1 MGNMKVA
8 MIFEAV
14 DKASRVIDAIMGKT
28 KRMAAMT
35 GRGFREMTAGAAR
48 FGKGLV
54 VAGGI
59 IAAQTA
65 AFSGAAYAMLEPA
78 RQFERFE
85 TILTTTE
92 GSAQKARDSMAW
104 VETFAT
110 KTPYELDG
118 VMEAFVR
125 LRAYGLDPTNGLLR
139 TLGDT
144 SAAMGKP
151 MMQAVEAIADAVT
164 GENERLKEFGIK
176 ARAEGKYFLYEY
188 TQDGI
193 TKTVKAL
200 KSDRAAIEA
209 ALTGIFAGKY
219 GGAMDRLSGTFDGMW
234 SNVMDNWTK
243 FERMIMDS
251 GPFEHLKTRLADV
264 LDMIDQAFADGTAQR
279 WAEEIGRAIVTA
291 FDMIEAG
298 VRAAIPVLQEVG
310 AWLAFGAD
318 LLGGW
323 GNLAMAI
330 LALPFA
336 STFLGAALGLG
347 QMAIGIGRVAVGMAG
362 LAGGG
367 ALRGALLF
375 LRGNLGVYRLLYAA
389 AIRLPGPIMAIGRA
403 SIFLASGAVRGA
415 ISGTKL
421 LARGLVAL
429 PGTARGAALGLRTL
443 ATALVAAPA
452 RLMAFGRAALFVSVS
467 GLKALPGLVASAAR
481 SFVMMAGAGLARLP
495 GLLMAAGRAFVMFG
509 MSLMTTPIGWFLA
522 GVAAIAAI
530 AYLIYANWEPIK
542 AFFVDL
548 WASIKSAF
556 SGAIEW
562 LSGLDWSAVIPDIS
576 WDSVLTVLDWASWIL
591 PVRWLDLIPGFSWK
605 EIITSVLEW
614 ADFIPDID
622 WSSLFGFN
630 WADVLPDW
638 DWSAIIPDLPSWASP
653 SSWFSGADEDPAKAV
668 PEAPAP
674 KAANMPKT
682 ASIEDP
688 AALREAARLSGEI
701 AANQQK
707 IAAVDT
713 GPAMAGLGA
722 LEAKAATVANAV
734 QAAMDRARSILAATD
749 FTAQGARIMETLAA
763 GLRSKAAAVV
773 AEIRKV
779 TQAVRDHLPSS
790 PAKVGPLS
798 DLHRLKFAETIA
810 ASIRPDPMV
819 RAMRAAT
826 AAALVAA
833 APIGGVTPAF
843 ASPVPAR
850 PSAAALSAPG
860 AGGGASGGAVTVNYA
875 PVVNISGGAG
885 GLSAEDIR
893 RVLSEHADE
902 LVALIERTQARRARL
917 EF

>member
-219 GGAMDRLSGTFDGMW
+219 GGAIDRPFRT
-234 SNVMDNWTK
+234 V
-243 FERMIMDS
+243 ERM
-251 GPFEHLKTRLADV
+251 
-264 LDMIDQAFADGTAQR
+264 
-279 WAEEIGRAIVTA
+279 WAN
-291 FDMIEAG
+291 DMIEAG